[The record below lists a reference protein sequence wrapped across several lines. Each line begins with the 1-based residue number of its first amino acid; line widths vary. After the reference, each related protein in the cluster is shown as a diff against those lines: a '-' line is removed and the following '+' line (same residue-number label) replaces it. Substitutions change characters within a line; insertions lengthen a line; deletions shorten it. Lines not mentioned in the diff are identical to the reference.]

1 MQLSSSP
8 TNEMKGDEE
17 MGKYKQLTNNE
28 RSKIEGFLNESYTR
42 SQIAKILGRSK
53 STINDE
59 INRNS
64 LEPGNYNADHAI
76 NKANERKMS
85 QRRSFRKMKGAIVQE
100 VEVLLQQD
108 WSPEQ
113 ISGWLKINEL
123 RSISHEA
130 IYQHIWRDK
139 AKGGSLHKHLRRQG
153 RSYYKRGANGKTNR
167 GRIKNRVGIEERPL
181 IVDERSRI
189 GDWEIDTIIGKSHQ
203 GAIISIIER
212 KTRYSCLVKVK
223 DKSAPS
229 VTAGTYLKMRQFMAV
244 LLTIT
249 SDNGKEFAWHQHLT
263 NALGVDIYF
272 ARPCHSWERGTNE
285 NTNGL
290 VRQYLPK
297 KTDFTQITDEE
308 VQCIE
313 EKLNNRPRKCLG
325 YKTPKEMM
333 ETALA
338 A

>member
-1 MQLSSSP
+1 
-8 TNEMKGDEE
+8 MKGDEE

-28 RSKIEGFLNESYTR
+28 RSKIEGFLNESYTQ
-42 SQIAKILGRSK
+42 SQISKILGRSK

-64 LEPGNYNADHAI
+64 LEPGNYNADHVI

-100 VEVLLQQD
+100 VEALLQKD
-108 WSPEQ
+108 SSPLQ
-113 ISGWLKINEL
+113 ISGWLKVNEL
-123 RSISHEA
+123 PSISHEA

-139 AKGGSLHKHLRRQG
+139 AKGGSLHKHLHRQG

-167 GRIKNRVGIEERPL
+167 GRIKNRVGIEKRPL
-181 IVDERSRI
+181 IVDERSRV

-203 GAIISIIER
+203 GAIVSIIER

-229 VTAGTYLKMRQFMAV
+229 VTAGTYLKMRQFIAV

-272 ARPCHSWERGTNE
+272 ARPYPSWEREANE

-313 EKLNNRPRKCLG
+313 DKLNNRPRKCLG

>member
-1 MQLSSSP
+1 
-8 TNEMKGDEE
+8 MKGDEE

-42 SQIAKILGRSK
+42 SRIAKILGRSK

-139 AKGGSLHKHLRRQG
+139 AKGGRLHKHLRLQG
-153 RSYYKRGANGKTNR
+153 RSYYKRDANGKTNR

-272 ARPCHSWERGTNE
+272 ARPYHSWERGTNE